1 MSGKIV
7 RDVSGSN
14 KNCYYILFH
23 DQKKIYKVNSEV
35 ELKLVKCLNEDY
47 RWYENEL
54 EKYLSIGY
62 VVINDLN
69 LL

>member
-7 RDVSGSN
+7 RDVSDSD
-14 KNCYYILFH
+14 KNCYFIIFR

>member
-7 RDVSGSN
+7 RDVSGSD
-14 KNCYYILFH
+14 KNCYFIIFR

-69 LL
+69 IL